1 MNKKIILAAL
11 PVLILTPFLSGCSGC
26 SSIEHSEEVT
36 ADITAAQIEG
46 RRAARKLIHLQ
57 WKDSTELKN
66 EYKRIK
72 LYRDSVFP
80 DNKAEF
86 DSTFISTIRIVKPSI
101 ATSITKGEL

>member
-11 PVLILTPFLSGCSGC
+11 SVLISVPLFSSCSSC

-57 WKDSTELKN
+57 WKDSTELKD
-66 EYKRIK
+66 EYHRIK
-72 LYRDSVFP
+72 LYRDSIFP
-80 DNKAEF
+80 DHKAEF